1 MNSTRE
7 SRSALKRRAILEA
20 ATRAFLSK
28 GYDSTSMDDVASL
41 AKVSKPSVYRFFSDK
56 ERLFAEIISSTTDQV
71 HIAMRDTLETLPASE
86 DVEADLNRLASRFLK
101 VLMQPQV
108 LRLRRLVIAN
118 AERFPAVCR
127 AWYEE
132 GFERMLGTLAGCF
145 KELADRK
152 LLRVSDP
159 FIAAHH
165 FVGLL
170 LWIPINRAMFTGD
183 VHASDAAKLDAYA
196 MTAVRAFLSAYSR

>member
-7 SRSALKRRAILEA
+7 DRSALKRRAILDA

-71 HIAMRDTLETLPASE
+71 HMHMRDTVETLRTSS
-86 DVEADLNRLASRFLK
+86 DVEVDLDRLASRFIK

-132 GFERMLGTLAGCF
+132 GFERMLGSLAGCF

-152 LLRVSDP
+152 LLRVDDSLT
-159 FIAAHH
+159 AAHH
-165 FVGLL
+165 FVALL
-170 LWIPINRAMFTGD
+170 LWIPINKAMFTGD
-183 VHASDAAKLDAYA
+183 LRANDAADLDAYA
-196 MTAVRAFLSAYSR
+196 KSAVRTFYSAYAR

>member
-1 MNSTRE
+1 
-7 SRSALKRRAILEA
+7 LEA

>member
-1 MNSTRE
+1 MSSTRE

-41 AKVSKPSVYRFFSDK
+41 AKVSKPSVYRFFLDK

-71 HIAMRDTLETLPASE
+71 HIAMRDTLETLTASK

-127 AWYEE
+127 TWYEE

-152 LLRVSDP
+152 LLRVGDP
-159 FIAAHH
+159 FIAAQH

-183 VHASDAAKLDAYA
+183 VHASDAIKLDAYA

>member
-71 HIAMRDTLETLPASE
+71 HIAMRDTLETLTASE
-86 DVEADLNRLASRFLK
+86 DVEADLNRLASCFLK

-118 AERFPAVCR
+118 AERFPSVCR